1 MSARVIRKA
10 RCEIDEHL
18 GAVLKVMQ
26 KLTPRQR
33 RRLQAKI
40 NGLSSTNCWFV
51 TYDAREFLQ
60 RSVAWVRAE
69 HNRFCRRRKK

>member
-10 RCEIDEHL
+10 QNEIGKHL
-18 GAVLKVMQ
+18 GAVLEVMQ
-26 KLTPRQR
+26 KLTPQQR

-40 NGLSSTNCWFV
+40 GGLSRTNCWFV

-60 RSVAWVRAE
+60 RSIAWVRDE